1 MAGWHRAC
9 SAACM
14 DAIFFSMKRAHLGG
28 ERLGRSLLEPFKPFG
43 LKTTA
48 RFDMMKTI
56 YESEEML
63 SQARLVQL
71 LGVVR
76 SAVSDMVKVLIEL
89 KLLTKFRAADGRT
102 FIVQLT
108 ELGRAL
114 IKKACDELMN
124 NGDATA
130 YVDNVITDDFNRDPM
145 RRRHDWTTW
154 FFHIGRKLGND
165 AVANRDLYWWDIEDL
180 YASLI
185 TPEDGETWGNVPWMD
200 EKWIDEHS
208 IEVEDVDPAIIAS
221 MKEAEAQVRAR
232 RRAMM

>member
-1 MAGWHRAC
+1 
-9 SAACM
+9 M

-28 ERLGRSLLEPFKPFG
+28 ERLGRFLLEPFKAFG

-63 SQARLVQL
+63 SQARLVEM

-76 SAVSDMVKVLIEL
+76 SAVSDMVKVLIKL

-108 ELGRAL
+108 EFGRAL

-124 NGDATA
+124 NGEATA

-145 RRRHDWTTW
+145 GRRHDWTAW
-154 FFHIGRKLGND
+154 FLHIGRKLGND
-165 AVANRDLYWWDIEDL
+165 AIANRDLYWWDMEDL
-180 YASLI
+180 YALLI
-185 TPEDGETWGNVPWMD
+185 RPEDGETWGPIPWMD
-200 EKWIDEHS
+200 ERWIAENSFEIDGELPEMLTELIRS
-208 IEVEDVDPAIIAS
+208 SRAS
-221 MKEAEAQVRAR
+221 G
-232 RRAMM
+232 

>member
-1 MAGWHRAC
+1 
-9 SAACM
+9 M

-28 ERLGRSLLEPFKPFG
+28 ERLGRFLLEPFKPFG

-63 SQARLVQL
+63 SQASLVRM

-76 SAVSDMVKVLIEL
+76 SAVSDMVKVLIKL

-124 NGDATA
+124 NGEATA

-145 RRRHDWTTW
+145 GRRHDWTAW
-154 FFHIGRKLGND
+154 FFYIGQKLGND
-165 AVANRDLYWWDIEDL
+165 AVANRDLYFWDMEDL

-185 TPEDGETWGNVPWMD
+185 CPEDGETWGPI
-200 EKWIDEHS
+200 KWIDDKWIAENS
-208 IEVEDVDPAIIAS
+208 VEIVA
-221 MKEAEAQVRAR
+221 
-232 RRAMM
+232 

>member
-1 MAGWHRAC
+1 
-9 SAACM
+9 
-14 DAIFFSMKRAHLGG
+14 
-28 ERLGRSLLEPFKPFG
+28 LLEPFKEFG

-63 SQARLVQL
+63 SQARLVEK

-102 FIVQLT
+102 FIVRLT
-108 ELGRAL
+108 EFGRAL

-124 NGDATA
+124 NGEATA
-130 YVDNVITDDFNRDPM
+130 YVDNLITHEFDRDPM
-145 RRRHDWTTW
+145 ERRHDWTVW
-154 FFHIGRKLGND
+154 FFNIGQKLGND

-180 YASLI
+180 YASI
-185 TPEDGETWGNVPWMD
+185 IRPEDGETWGSIPWMD
-200 EKWIDEHS
+200 EKWIAENS
-208 IEVEDVDPAIIAS
+208 FEMDPAC
-221 MKEAEAQVRAR
+221 
-232 RRAMM
+232 